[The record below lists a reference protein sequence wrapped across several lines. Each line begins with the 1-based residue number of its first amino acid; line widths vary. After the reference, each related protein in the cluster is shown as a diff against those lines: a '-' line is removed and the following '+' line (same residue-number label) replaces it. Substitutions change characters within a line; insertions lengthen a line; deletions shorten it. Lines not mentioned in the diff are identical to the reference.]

1 MNPQLKAEFGR
12 GLLAAWLT
20 AKGDPRGALLI
31 SGSFAECKRSFF
43 AALVALPGM
52 LALVS
57 FKLDG
62 QEIDTARYLVVELI
76 AYVMGWAAF
85 PLVAFGISRQIGRFQ
100 NWARYVTAYNWASVI
115 ILAVT
120 IPVTLLVNAPGIS
133 GGLGGTIGIMT
144 LVIIIGYEWR
154 LARLVLQ
161 ASPMQAGFLTALDLL
176 LSFAIDSMSQQLARG
191 GGIIG

>member
-20 AKGDPRGALLI
+20 AKGDPRGALLV
-31 SGSFAECKRSFF
+31 SGSFSECKRSFF

-52 LALVS
+52 LALIS

-62 QEIDTARYLVVELI
+62 QEIDTVRYLVVEMI
-76 AYVMGWAAF
+76 SYVMGWAAF

-100 NWARYVTAYNWASVI
+100 YWARYVTAYNWASVI

-144 LVIIIGYEWR
+144 LVVIIGYEWR
-154 LARLVLQ
+154 LARLVLM

-191 GGIIG
+191 GGFIG